1 MAVKHRCGF
10 CRKVLRAD
18 GTCANPDCPRYV
30 PDKPKE
36 EEPTQKTPSDDTTTP
51 TTGGNE

>member
-10 CRKVLRAD
+10 CRKVLRTD

-30 PDKPKE
+30 PEENAQPKQE
-36 EEPTQKTPSDDTTTP
+36 TPAKSK
-51 TTGGNE
+51 

>member
-30 PDKPKE
+30 PE
-36 EEPTQKTPSDDTTTP
+36 TQEEPVTAEPMQEEPADNK
-51 TTGGNE
+51 

>member
-1 MAVKHRCGF
+1 MVKHRCGF

-30 PDKPKE
+30 PEKTE
-36 EEPTQKTPSDDTTTP
+36 TTEEPTQDNTDTAK
-51 TTGGNE
+51 GK

>member
-18 GTCANPDCPRYV
+18 GTCQNQSCPRYV
-30 PDKPKE
+30 PEVTEDEQPKHDSA
-36 EEPTQKTPSDDTTTP
+36 TDTNV
-51 TTGGNE
+51 GGK

>member
-1 MAVKHRCGF
+1 MVKHRCGF

-30 PDKPKE
+30 PKNEQPKQDEPAKDYQPKE
-36 EEPTQKTPSDDTTTP
+36 EEA
-51 TTGGNE
+51 

>member
-30 PDKPKE
+30 PETTK
-36 EEPTQKTPSDDTTTP
+36 DTTME
-51 TTGGNE
+51 TTDTAKGK

>member
-18 GTCANPDCPRYV
+18 GTCANEKCPRYV
-30 PDKPKE
+30 PEVE
-36 EEPTQKTPSDDTTTP
+36 ETEETETTE
-51 TTGGNE
+51 TTETENK

>member
-18 GTCANPDCPRYV
+18 GTCATPDCPRYV
-30 PDKPKE
+30 PEKE
-36 EEPTQKTPSDDTTTP
+36 TTEETERTKETTN
-51 TTGGNE
+51 TGKE